1 MSASMAATVAPSI
14 QLPPPRRVPQGQWL
28 RGVGI
33 LSQGHTEIDCLVVF
47 PARIPSPDVNPSEFV
62 ALPRPKVSVLS
73 IHSSPHTALWSTFD
87 VIDEIIDVWTP
98 LCPLYDTQI
107 HPSSL
112 VGQQFVSG
120 IFLCYRDESQ
130 QELVS
135 SLLQRNVTLSTKG
148 TDVVQNQLLHKE
160 VKPVSATST

>member
-1 MSASMAATVAPSI
+1 MAGTVAPFI
-14 QLPPPRRVPQGQWL
+14 HLPPPRRVPQWQLL

-62 ALPRPKVSVLS
+62 ALPCPKSECSLYSLFSTYRIVEYFRRNRWNYRCVDSVMS
-73 IHSSPHTALWSTFD
+73 FIWHPNSSYFASRATIYFWD
-87 VIDEIIDVWTP
+87 
-98 LCPLYDTQI
+98 
-107 HPSSL
+107 
-112 VGQQFVSG
+112 
-120 IFLCYRDESQ
+120 FLCYRDKSQ

-148 TDVVQNQLLHKE
+148 IDVVQNQRLHKE
-160 VKPVSATST
+160 AKPVSATST